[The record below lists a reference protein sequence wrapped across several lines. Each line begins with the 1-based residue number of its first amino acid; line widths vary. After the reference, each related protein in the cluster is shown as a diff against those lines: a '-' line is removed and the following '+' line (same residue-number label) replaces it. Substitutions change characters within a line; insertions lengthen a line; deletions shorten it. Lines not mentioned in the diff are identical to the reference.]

1 MSWQDVYGHERLVE
15 QFRNAVQIGRLA
27 STFLFV
33 GPPGVGK
40 KTFALQLARAL
51 LCETYNSSELESC
64 DHCSAC
70 TQVDALTHP
79 DLELVSKPK
88 GRNFIP
94 VETFIGDRE
103 HRMRAGLC
111 HNIALKSFSGGRKIA
126 IIDDADFLN
135 MEGANC
141 LLKTLEEPPRGSLIV
156 LIGTSSQKQLP
167 TIRSRCQMIRFQSLR
182 QEILEQLIVQQGLCQ
197 KEESTT
203 IAQQAGG
210 SLERARQIINER
222 AGDFRETFLAYLRQD
237 HPDTIA
243 VADQLAE
250 FADAAGKDAAAKRG
264 RLREAVDIAIE
275 FYRGRIRDV
284 AAASQLGDS
293 VENGFQELSPSEL
306 QRTVGQLDRSI
317 EALNQIDSNVNQSNL
332 IDCWLDDLAKGRS
345 SQSL

>member
-1 MSWQDVYGHERLVE
+1 MSWQEVYGHERLVE
-15 QFRNAVQIGRLA
+15 QFRNCVRIGRLA

-51 LCETYNSSELESC
+51 LCETHDLSELESC

-70 TQVDALTHP
+70 TQVRALTHP
-79 DLELVSKPK
+79 DLELVTKPK

-111 HNIALKSFSGGRKIA
+111 HNIALKPFSGGRKIA

-135 MEGANC
+135 VEGANC
-141 LLKTLEEPPRGSLIV
+141 LLKTLEEPPRGSLII

-167 TIRSRCQMIRFQSLR
+167 TIRSRCQMIRFQPLR
-182 QEILEQLIVQQGLCQ
+182 QEILEQLIVQQELCQ
-197 KEESTT
+197 EME
-203 IAQQAGG
+203 AAAVARQADG
-210 SLERARQIINER
+210 SLERARQIINDR

-237 HPDTIA
+237 HPDTITF
-243 VADQLAE
+243 ADQLAE

-264 RLREAVDIAIE
+264 RLREAVGVAIE

-284 AAASQLGDS
+284 ATASRSEAA
-293 VENGFQELSPSEL
+293 VENGLQELPQSEL

-332 IDCWLDDLAKGRS
+332 IDCWLEDLVKG
-345 SQSL
+345 